1 MSRLIRAFIY
11 ECFLFL
17 AVVCMG
23 CEQGAD
29 FAFDAQE
36 ENSLF
41 LTVEGVHGGNGV
53 SRSIMP
59 TAQHDLTDGGLSFT
73 LSGASD
79 TGKRIDET
87 EVNIADGTAIIPLEP
102 MLWNLTLTAYK
113 TTAGESIPVLRGFS
127 VADMRKGSASVR
139 FVLSSD
145 GLYGN
150 GTVAIKASV
159 PHNGVAASVTVGVY
173 RKSSPE
179 QPISGTVQEYSAT
192 ADGNIAF
199 NYEATVPAGNY
210 LFRIS
215 CQSEEGTP
223 CGSYCDTLIVE
234 PGLATARDFGTLDIA
249 ARLPSAPE
257 GLSASLGDAIPDGS
271 IYHVT
276 LSWTCGQYAERYE
289 LQLTTEMETTV
300 YSADGADGTELFAEA
315 DIRGDGNLLY
325 GSSGCELL
333 LAPGTYT
340 VRLRARNE
348 YGVSSEWDDAL
359 TSTLGLTVP

>member
-41 LTVEGVHGGNGV
+41 MTVEGIHGGNGA
-53 SRSIMP
+53 SRSLLP

-73 LSGASD
+73 LAGASD

-87 EVNIADGTAIIPLEP
+87 AVNIADGMAIIPLEP

-113 TTAGESIPVLRGFS
+113 ETAGESIPVLRGFS

-150 GTVAIKASV
+150 GTVAIKASI

-179 QPISGTVQEYSAT
+179 QPISGTVQEFNT
-192 ADGNIAF
+192 ANDGKIALD
-199 NYEATVPAGNY
+199 YTTTVPAGNY

-215 CQSEEGTP
+215 CQNEEGTP

-234 PGLATARDFGTLDIA
+234 PGLATVRDFGTLDIA

-271 IYHVT
+271 KYRVT

-333 LAPGTYT
+333 LAPGAYT